1 MYYYDDS
8 TGFCK
13 LNGHGCSCIVV
24 GTGTELTS
32 SMTEIPVMMS
42 HDCCSLAELTSSVT
56 EIPVMI
62 CHDGC
67 SPLLHV

>member
-42 HDCCSLAELTSSVT
+42 HDCCSLAELTSSV
-56 EIPVMI
+56 
-62 CHDGC
+62 
-67 SPLLHV
+67 S